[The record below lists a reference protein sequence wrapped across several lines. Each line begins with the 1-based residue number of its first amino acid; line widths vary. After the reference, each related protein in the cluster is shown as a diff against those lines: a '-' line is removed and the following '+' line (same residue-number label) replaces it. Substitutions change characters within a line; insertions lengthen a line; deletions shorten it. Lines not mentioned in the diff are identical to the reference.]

1 MKVLFKY
8 TRNPLESQGFYK
20 KVSNTGNACAD
31 RRAGKEMTME
41 ERIKTE
47 LAKLAQQKE
56 QALAQLNAILG
67 AEQALQQL
75 LEPEKKE
82 EAAAE

>member
-1 MKVLFKY
+1 
-8 TRNPLESQGFYK
+8 
-20 KVSNTGNACAD
+20 
-31 RRAGKEMTME
+31 MT
-41 ERIKTE
+41 ERIIAE

-67 AEQALQQL
+67 AEQALRQL

-82 EAAAE
+82 DTAA

>member
-1 MKVLFKY
+1 M
-8 TRNPLESQGFYK
+8 N
-20 KVSNTGNACAD
+20 D
-31 RRAGKEMTME
+31 RIQAKL
-41 ERIKTE
+41 TE
-47 LAKLAQQKE
+47 LAQQKE

-82 EAAAE
+82 EAAE

>member
-1 MKVLFKY
+1 
-8 TRNPLESQGFYK
+8 
-20 KVSNTGNACAD
+20 
-31 RRAGKEMTME
+31 MT
-41 ERIKTE
+41 ERIQ
-47 LAKLAQQKE
+47 AKLKELAQQKE

-82 EAAAE
+82 ESQ

>member
-1 MKVLFKY
+1 
-8 TRNPLESQGFYK
+8 
-20 KVSNTGNACAD
+20 
-31 RRAGKEMTME
+31 MT
-41 ERIKTE
+41 ERIRAK
-47 LAKLAQQKE
+47 LAELAQQKE

-82 EAAAE
+82 EPKP

>member
-1 MKVLFKY
+1 M
-8 TRNPLESQGFYK
+8 E
-20 KVSNTGNACAD
+20 D
-31 RRAGKEMTME
+31 RIRVKL
-41 ERIKTE
+41 TE
-47 LAKLAQQKE
+47 LAQQKE

-82 EAAAE
+82 DAGE